1 MTANLEPAHRA
12 RLDKELILWITT
24 VRADGQP
31 QSHPVWFTVDGDH
44 LLMWSKEGDRTRNL
58 RDNNRVAVHVSD
70 NGRGGDVL
78 TIEGIAHIEPGLGP
92 GSQHPEF
99 VRRYQPLVDSS
110 KNDWAWFDST
120 YKIPVRITPQKIR
133 GS

>member
-1 MTANLEPAHRA
+1 MTAKLEPAYRA
-12 RLDKELILWITT
+12 RLEKELILWITT

-31 QSHPVWFTVDGDH
+31 QSHPVWFVVDGDD

-58 RDNNRVAVHVSD
+58 GDNNRVAVHVSD

-78 TIEGIAHIEPGLGP
+78 TIEGIAHIEPSLGR

-99 VRRYQPLVDSS
+99 VRRYQPLVDSY
-110 KNDWAWFDST
+110 KTDWAWFDGT
-120 YKIPVRITPQKIR
+120 YRFPVRITPQKVR